1 MGDRGTTPTERPP
14 VSAERTPPGMRE
26 VTRRFP
32 VPPAVAWAVLSDP
45 ATYPRWLVGCV
56 DVLDVDDAWPEPG
69 TAFRH
74 RVGLA
79 GPLTTSDSTSV
90 EALDAPHELHLE
102 ARARPFGRAHVE
114 IEVRPAGSG
123 CEVALR
129 EGMLAPLTPLT
140 PLAQPLITAR
150 NRESLRRLSEMPELG
165 G

>member
-1 MGDRGTTPTERPP
+1 MTSTGSPP
-14 VSAERTPPGMRE
+14 VSAEGAPPGMRE

-32 VPPAVAWAVLSDP
+32 VPVAAAWAVLSDP
-45 ATYPRWLVGCV
+45 RTYPRWLVGCV
-56 DVLDVDDAWPEPG
+56 DIVEVDDAWPEPG

-79 GPLTTSDSTSV
+79 GPITTEDTTSV
-90 EALDAPHELHLE
+90 EAVEAPHHLHLE

-114 IEVRPAGSG
+114 IEVRAAADG
-123 CEVALR
+123 CEVAMR
-129 EGMLAPLTPLT
+129 EGMLNPLKPLT
-140 PLAQPLITAR
+140 PLAQPLVTAR